1 MLLNIKK
8 VKSRKLTGQKRKYY
22 YLCRCNIACM
32 QYWIIVYGAVFL
44 NYLLW
49 QLRFL
54 YLHSYNLKAC
64 DCRMW
69 VTGHDVELPILY
81 AFQLPQK
88 AQEPLA
94 PYRLDD

>member
-1 MLLNIKK
+1 M
-8 VKSRKLTGQKRKYY
+8 TGRKRKYY
-22 YLCRCNIACM
+22 YLCRCNIALHAILDYCLRSC
-32 QYWIIVYGAVFL
+32 FL

-49 QLRFL
+49 QLRFYISTL
-54 YLHSYNLKAC
+54 NLKAC

-69 VTGHDVELPILY
+69 VTAHNVELPILY